1 MKIPFSKQWLAAALC
16 VLALGTTAA
25 RAEHDTFGVGTGRN
39 GPLVVAGSGA
49 IINSYAPV
57 TAALAT
63 GSTSIPLGPCVGDLS
78 CFAAEDLLMVHQT
91 TGLVP
96 EPTSGAQTP
105 VELGGGQVGRWEL
118 ARVASVTATTLE
130 LRAPLVH
137 AYAANVT
144 QVIRV
149 PEYTN
154 VTLSTGRSITA
165 QAWNGSTGG
174 IVVFLATGLVSNS
187 GLITA
192 SERGFRGGQYLND
205 TTGAKGCTELDDMP
219 PEGGQKGEG
228 IGNQRY
234 GPTQGGRGNVA
245 NGAGGGVCFKA
256 GGGGGGHGGAG
267 GQGGRSASLGID
279 GSREVGGLGG
289 AALAYPTRTQLALG
303 GGGGAGHGS
312 DGTGV
317 AGGRGGG
324 TVFIRANQLTGTGI
338 ITASGGS
345 GGTSGSDGSSGG
357 GAGGSIY
364 LRFVRTADC
373 ASVSATGGIGGNAN
387 AIQVGPGGGGGGGRV
402 LFQAAG
408 GTCNVIATGAASGI
422 QQDPSDPAYGARAG
436 SPGTTTVIP
445 GGFVIPPP
453 PTVLTPA
460 NGSSINN
467 PRPPITGTT
476 VPRAEVII
484 YLDGNEVGRTTADDN
499 GNYSFTPPTDLPDGP
514 HTVRAV
520 AEVEAVRSETSPPN
534 TFTVDTS
541 VPDTTIVSGP
551 PDRTREQ
558 NVTFTF
564 SSTEPEVTYECSLDG
579 ASFTA
584 CPSPVTF
591 TALAEGPHTLQV
603 RARDAAG
610 NVDPTPATRTFRVT
624 EADYAL
630 LGSGCSTTGRD
641 SSLVLLGLG
650 VLATVTRR
658 GARRRAHCWRA
669 SGRLGAEGSPLPAYG
684 RPMP

>member
-1 MKIPFSKQWLAAALC
+1 MKTSFSKQWLAAALC

-39 GPLVVAGSGA
+39 GALVVSGSGTPV
-49 IINSYAPV
+49 NTYAPV
-57 TAALAT
+57 TAALAM
-63 GSTSIPLGPCVGDLS
+63 GGTSITIGACVGASPCFTADDLV
-78 CFAAEDLLMVHQT
+78 MVYQT

-96 EPTSGAQTP
+96 EPASGAQTP
-105 VELGGGQVGRWEL
+105 VELGTEQVGRWEL
-118 ARVASVTATTLE
+118 ARVTSVTATTLE

-149 PEYTN
+149 PEFTT
-154 VTLSTGRSITA
+154 VTLAAGRSITA
-165 QAWNGSTGG
+165 PAWNGSTGG
-174 IVVFLATGLVSNS
+174 IVAFLATGLVSNN
-187 GLITA
+187 GLISA
-192 SERGFRGGQYLND
+192 SDLGFRGGQYLND
-205 TTGAKGCTELDDMP
+205 TSGAKGCTELDDTP
-219 PEGGQKGEG
+219 PEGAQKGEG
-228 IGNQRY
+228 LGNQRY

-267 GQGGRSASLGID
+267 GLGGRSAALAID
-279 GSREVGGLGG
+279 GSRDVGGLGG
-289 AALAYPTRTQLALG
+289 AALSYPTRTQLVFG

-345 GGTSGSDGSSGG
+345 PGGTSVSDGSSGG

-373 ASVSATGGIGGNAN
+373 GSVSATGAIGGNTN

-422 QQDPSDPAYGARAG
+422 QQDASDPAYGARAG

-460 NGSSINN
+460 NGSSTNN
-467 PRPPITGTT
+467 PRPPITGTS
-476 VPRAEVII
+476 VAGAVVII
-484 YLDGNEVGRTTADDN
+484 YLDGTEVGRTTAEAN

-558 NVTFTF
+558 NVLFEF
-564 SSTEPEVTYECSLDG
+564 GSTEPAATYECSLDG
-579 ASFTA
+579 ADFTA

-591 TALAEGPHTLQV
+591 TGLAVGPHTLLV

-610 NVDPTPATRTFRVT
+610 NVDPTPAMQTFRIT
-624 EADYAL
+624 DADYDL

-641 SSLVLLGLG
+641 SSLVVLVLGA
-650 VLATVTRR
+650 LATLTRR
-658 GARRRAHCWRA
+658 GSRRRVALR
-669 SGRLGAEGSPLPAYG
+669 
-684 RPMP
+684 